1 MSVGVLTSLRW
12 ADLRES
18 LAGLVSVVRTLGWA
32 GGLRAMAF
40 ATRRHLAA
48 MRTGEGRYPELGKRR
63 IWFKL
68 HYLSRVYEY
77 LQLEHPERADE
88 LFTAIVTPPTLAFIG
103 RVIPPSHA
111 LTKDLVLHR
120 LWPEMIRLDYNVE
133 AEAVPPDPSRGNSAS
148 LCVRRCYIN
157 EVVRDVGLLPMADA
171 ICGGDEVFWDGYH
184 PNVRFSRTRTLL
196 RGDSVCDHTLTWK
209 D

>member
-1 MSVGVLTSLRW
+1 MIVGVLMSLRW
-12 ADLRES
+12 ADARES
-18 LAGLVSVVRTLGWA
+18 LAGLVSVVRTLGWP

-48 MRTGEGRYPELGKRR
+48 MRTGEGRYPEPGKRR

-68 HYLSRVYEY
+68 HYLAGVYAF
-77 LQLEHPERADE
+77 LEDRDPERAIE
-88 LFTAIVTPPTLAFIG
+88 LFDAIVTGPTLAFIG
-103 RVIPPSHA
+103 RVIPPADRLS
-111 LTKDLVLHR
+111 KDLVLRR
-120 LWPEMIRLDYNVE
+120 LWPEMIRRDYNIV
-133 AEAVPPDPSRGNSAS
+133 ADAVPPDGNSAS
-148 LCVRRCYIN
+148 LCVHRCYIN

-196 RGDSVCDHTLTWK
+196 RGDSVCDHTLPWE